1 MRDILD
7 LSAAVIADGVAA
19 RRIGA
24 GEVMAAF
31 LARIEAVN
39 PSVNAVCTVNPHAA
53 AEAAAADARLARGA
67 APRPLEGVPFIVKD
81 VIETAGVRTT
91 YGSPIYKDNVPAA
104 DAISVARLKAA
115 GAILIAKVNTPE
127 FATDPH
133 TTNKLFGP
141 TRNPWNL
148 NVSPG
153 GSSGGTGAGIAA
165 AMAPI
170 GLGTDL
176 GGSIRAP
183 AAFNGIVGL
192 RPQQGRIPV
201 WPQDFG
207 WDTLVAHVHGP
218 MTRSVADIGL
228 TLAAMAGP
236 DDFDPSSLPL
246 QGCDYAAS
254 ARGLTDVKGRRI
266 AVIRDFGGV
275 VPVDPEVAALVDAGA
290 QRLAGAG
297 CIVED
302 VPFDA
307 SDLMRIISGTRAFNI
322 IARYADRFDKYG
334 EQLAT
339 PLVNQIKGAL
349 TVDLR
354 TVTQA
359 ERGRTGYYHR
369 VREILAA
376 YDHILTPTLGVPPF
390 RLDEPMPTTI
400 GGKPVERFFDAIL
413 PVYAF
418 SITGLPVIALPAGF
432 TRAGLPA
439 GLQLVGRRLREDLLL
454 ETAAAYEAAS
464 PACFRRPE
472 IDASDVRPVHPAL
485 ASPGVKIG

>member
-7 LSAAVIADGVAA
+7 VAAGVIAGSVAA
-19 RRIGA
+19 RRISA

-39 PSVNAVCTVNPHAA
+39 PSVNAVCTINPRALD
-53 AEAAAADARLARGA
+53 EATAADARLARGA

-91 YGSPIYKDNVPAA
+91 FGSTIMQDHVPEA

-133 TTNKLFGP
+133 TTNKLFGA

-153 GSSGGTGAGIAA
+153 GSSGGTGAGLAA

-183 AAFNGIVGL
+183 ASFNGVVGL
-192 RPQQGRIPV
+192 RPQQGRVPV

-218 MTRSVADIGL
+218 MTRSVADVGL
-228 TLAAMAGP
+228 MLAAMAGP
-236 DDFDPSSLPL
+236 DDLDPSSLPL
-246 QGCDYAAS
+246 QGCDYAVSARGLAS
-254 ARGLTDVKGRRI
+254 ARGRRV
-266 AVIRDFGGV
+266 AVIRDFGGL
-275 VPVDPEVAALVDAGA
+275 VPVDPEVAALVEAGGR
-290 QRLAGAG
+290 RLEGVG
-297 CIVED
+297 CVVEEIA
-302 VPFDA
+302 FDA
-307 SDLMRIISGTRAFNI
+307 SDLRDIISGTRAFNMV
-322 IARYADRFDKYG
+322 ARYADRFDEHG
-334 EQLAT
+334 DRLAA
-339 PLVNQIKGAL
+339 PLVNQIKGAM

-354 TVTQA
+354 TVTRA
-359 ERGRTGYYHR
+359 ERGRTRYYHR
-369 VREILAA
+369 VRSVLAA
-376 YDHILTPTLGVPPF
+376 FDHILTPTIGAPPF
-390 RLDEPMPTTI
+390 RLDEPMPTTV
-400 GGKPVERFFDAIL
+400 GGKPVERFFDVIL

-418 SITGLPVIALPAGF
+418 SVTGLPAIALPAGF
-432 TRAGLPA
+432 TKSGLPI
-439 GLQLVGRRLREDLLL
+439 GLQLVGRRQREDLLL

-464 PACFRRPE
+464 PDCFRRPE
-472 IDASDVRPVHPAL
+472 IDASDVRPIHPAL